1 MPWPTI
7 IEYSLFIPVVY
18 FCCRLQDGEEKIFD
32 VVFQGLSYV
41 YIATWILTHTLS
53 GGLLILLFAF
63 SPFILST
70 IWCAFGKSCLFEKTY
85 NAASYITLLI
95 FSSLPHANYVTV
107 LLYFIVIYLSTS
119 TTGALPGYHP

>member
-1 MPWPTI
+1 MPWSTI
-7 IEYSLFIPVVY
+7 VEISLFVPVLY
-18 FCCRLQDGEEKIFD
+18 FCSRLQDGEEKIFD
-32 VVFQGLSYV
+32 VGLQGLSYV

-53 GGLLILLFAF
+53 GELLILLFAF
-63 SPFILST
+63 SPYILAI
-70 IWCAFGKSCLFEKTY
+70 IWCVFGKSCLFEKTY

-95 FSSLPHANYVTV
+95 FSSLPRASYVTA